1 MLPPQTPT
9 MLSNLLPKYN
19 PALFS
24 EIHELSPYLD
34 PDANSD
40 SIRFIA
46 YVAGVITIGHL
57 LLLQAVKLYLGKHN
71 DCTDDKNNASTAAW
85 KASYQMTNCFVNLV
99 LGCLGIYYH
108 MQLPLDATYMDKIVG
123 YEHMKL
129 FPIGQIGYQLW
140 ALPIGIIFIGET
152 KQMIIHHIAVI
163 CVCSTSAFIRC
174 GFRYYNPYFY
184 GLIEISSVPLSIMN
198 AFKDNKHWIKLYPE
212 MYSTVR
218 LIFGCLFLLVR
229 VVLWTPFYWNF
240 FALES
245 MLLYSS
251 EVITTKIILA
261 TFLCASLVLTFLQY
275 FWASKIISALVKGPP
290 SEHNADPTKKT
301 N

>member
-1 MLPPQTPT
+1 
-9 MLSNLLPKYN
+9 MLSNILPKYN

-24 EIHELSPYLD
+24 EIHKMSTFLD
-34 PDANSD
+34 PENNSD

-46 YVAGVITIGHL
+46 YVAGVITIAHL
-57 LLLQAVKLYLGKHN
+57 LLLQVVKAILEHRGESAA
-71 DCTDDKNNASTAAW
+71 DKEKASAAAW
-85 KASYQMTNCFVNLV
+85 KASYQLTNFLVNLV
-99 LGCLGIYYH
+99 LGCLGIYFQ
-108 MQLPLDATYMDKIVG
+108 MKLPWDASTMDKIVG
-123 YEHMKL
+123 YEHVKL
-129 FPIGQIGYQLW
+129 FAVGQIGYQLW

-152 KQMIIHHIAVI
+152 KQMIIHHVAVI

-212 MYSTVR
+212 VYSTVR
-218 LIFGCLFLLVR
+218 LVFGCLFLLVR

-240 FALES
+240 FALEL

-251 EVITTKIILA
+251 ESIVTKLILA
-261 TFLCASLVLTFLQY
+261 TFLIASLVLTVLQY
-275 FWASKIISALVKGPP
+275 FWASKIISALVKGSG
-290 SEHNADPTKKT
+290 SEHSPTNKR

>member
-1 MLPPQTPT
+1 
-9 MLSNLLPKYN
+9 MLSIILPKYN

-24 EIHELSPYLD
+24 EIHKMSTFLD
-34 PDANSD
+34 PENNSD

-46 YVAGVITIGHL
+46 YVAFVITIAHL
-57 LLLQAVKLYLGKHN
+57 LLLQVVKTFLGN
-71 DCTDDKNNASTAAW
+71 RGDPADDKEKASAAAW
-85 KASYQMTNCFVNLV
+85 KASYQMTNFLVNLV
-99 LGCLGIYYH
+99 LGCLGMYFH
-108 MQLPLDATYMDKIVG
+108 MNLPWDASTMDKIVG
-123 YEHMKL
+123 YEHVKL
-129 FPIGQIGYQLW
+129 FAVGQIGYQLW

-152 KQMIIHHIAVI
+152 KQMIIHHVAVI

-184 GLIEISSVPLSIMN
+184 GLVEISSVPLSIMN

-212 MYSTVR
+212 VYSTVR
-218 LIFGCLFLLVR
+218 LVFGCLFLLVR

-240 FALES
+240 FALEL

-251 EVITTKIILA
+251 EFILTKLILA
-261 TFLCASLVLTFLQY
+261 TFLVASLVLTMLQY
-275 FWASKIISALVKGPP
+275 FWASKIISALVKGSG
-290 SEHNADPTKKT
+290 SEHGPTKKR